1 MNSYQVKSLYIED
14 AEGSDIS
21 LYNET
26 ENKIKEVDGKLKL
39 LKDKKKDKDIVEK
52 VPVEEIEVST
62 ATTIIK

>member
-1 MNSYQVKSLYIED
+1 LNSYQVKSLYIED